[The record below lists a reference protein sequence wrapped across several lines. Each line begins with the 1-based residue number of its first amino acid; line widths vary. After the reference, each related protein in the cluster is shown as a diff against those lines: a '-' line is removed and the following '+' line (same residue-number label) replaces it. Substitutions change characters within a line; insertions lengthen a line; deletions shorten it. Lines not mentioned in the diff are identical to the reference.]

1 MVALLYS
8 TDPAHDYYPDFV
20 SFYELLLLYKEL
32 EKTPLEMPNVIFT
45 YVNLEE
51 DDDEKVKLKKLSY
64 FKSIDG

>member
-32 EKTPLEMPNVIFT
+32 EKTPLETPTVIFT

-51 DDDEKVKLKKLSY
+51 DDDE
-64 FKSIDG
+64 